1 METQYLL
8 LFRKME
14 CQLLLDVDCTQE
26 TGYDFVTEEDQEM
39 LEVVTGKGDVQEGTT
54 LDEAKAK
61 KAFCVY
67 LDG

>member
-1 METQYLL
+1 MDTLYLL

-39 LEVVTGKGDVQEGTT
+39 LEVVTGNKDVEEGTT
-54 LDEAKAK
+54 LDQAKAK